1 MVKVVTTLNFLAKAG
16 WLKKMTATKAN
27 ILVSKGADNRD
38 TFFFIKVDPDIIGLA
53 FFNIQL
59 LRFITIIFYILI
71 DNDYQYQL

>member
-1 MVKVVTTLNFLAKAG
+1 
-16 WLKKMTATKAN
+16 MTATKAN

-38 TFFFIKVDPDIIGLA
+38 TFFFIKSDPDIIGLA

-59 LRFITIIFYILI
+59 LRFITIIFYIST